1 MLRSLA
7 SPILQVPIA
16 VGMAVACSAQY
27 PQFAT
32 SERRPHPQAQA
43 HPEPEPIPT
52 LRVPSSE
59 HGRALLVRR
68 LFLTLSLGDQSAVQ
82 ALLWPNAKI
91 GRANQNLASASKATL
106 SELIALFAQRASPE
120 STDPDPSGVAFAEAH
135 ILDVSERHAS
145 RSEFSVRVDGPTS
158 IQGNWKVTVE
168 QHRGLRIVEVVL
180 PPEP

>member
-1 MLRSLA
+1 M
-7 SPILQVPIA
+7 
-16 VGMAVACSAQY
+16 
-27 PQFAT
+27 
-32 SERRPHPQAQA
+32 
-43 HPEPEPIPT
+43 
-52 LRVPSSE
+52 
-59 HGRALLVRR
+59 RR
-68 LFLTLSLGDQSAVQ
+68 LFLKLLLGDQSAVQ
-82 ALLWPNAKI
+82 DLLWPNAKI

-106 SELIALFAQRASPE
+106 SELLALFAQRAGPE
-120 STDPDPSGVAFAEAH
+120 STGPSAVAFAEAH